1 MSSTRLKILVTP
13 RSSREK
19 LLGRQG
25 DELKISLT
33 APPVEGA
40 ANLAL
45 AKFLAR
51 RLGVAASQVKVVGGQ
66 ASRHKT
72 VLIDGM
78 EPEEVDKRIKDSL
91 ATPSKEPKSTS

>member
-1 MSSTRLKILVTP
+1 MTEGPTETRLKVLVSP
-13 RSSREK
+13 RASRDR
-19 LLGRQG
+19 LLGFLG

-45 AKFLAR
+45 TQFMAR
-51 RLGVAASQVKVVGGQ
+51 LFGVSQKSVKVVGGQ

-72 VLIDGM
+72 IIIEG
-78 EPEEVDKRIKDSL
+78 
-91 ATPSKEPKSTS
+91 